1 MQAQNISSHFNSI
14 PRWMRRYGSD
24 CDVVISSRVRLAR
37 NFDRQNFPHKAGAAE
52 LVELRQSVFALL
64 LELSETSNL
73 LENAG
78 ILPFEEFAD
87 WERQSLVERHLTSKD
102 HIAQELGR
110 ALVALPD
117 ASLSLLINEEDHL
130 RLQSLLPGL
139 QLDAAFAL
147 ADKLDDLL
155 EKLCD
160 GGFAYDS
167 QFGYLTACP
176 TNAGTGMRA
185 SVMLHLPA
193 LDLTGRMA
201 DAKKTA
207 AEQGFVLRGTFGEGS
222 HSYGHL
228 YQLSNQIT
236 LGKEEDSILLEVG
249 ETVLHLIEME
259 REVRAALAGSRSKL
273 AQDAVGRAY
282 GTLRFAQR
290 ISYKEAS
297 NHLSLLRLGT
307 HLGWLKGLSHQRFN
321 ELMVNIR
328 PACLQTAKGQVLASE
343 QRDEIRATMLRA
355 ALQKLRLDSL
365 LTAETSP
372 QYATR
377 S

>member
-1 MQAQNISSHFNSI
+1 MLAQNISSHFNSI
-14 PRWMRRYGSD
+14 PRWMRRYGND

-37 NFDRQNFPHKAGAAE
+37 NFSKHQFPCIASAAE
-52 LVELRQSVFALL
+52 LMDMRLRVLELL

-87 WERQSLVERHLTSKD
+87 WERQSLVERHLTSTD

-110 ALVALPD
+110 AMVALPD

-139 QLDAAFAL
+139 QLDTAFAL
-147 ADKLDDLL
+147 ATKLDDLL
-155 EKLCD
+155 EKLCE
-160 GGFAYDS
+160 GEFAFDT

-176 TNAGTGMRA
+176 TNAGTGLRA

-193 LDLTGRMA
+193 LELTGRLEQAKQMA
-201 DAKKTA
+201 T
-207 AEQGFVLRGTFGEGS
+207 EQEFVLRGTFGEGTKP
-222 HSYGHL
+222 YGHL
-228 YQLSNQIT
+228 YQISNQIT
-236 LGKEEDSILLEVG
+236 LGRDEDSILLDVSENI
-249 ETVLHLIEME
+249 LHIVELE
-259 REVRAALAGSRSKL
+259 REVRAALAGSKSNL

-282 GTLRFAQR
+282 GTLSFARQIDYR
-290 ISYKEAS
+290 EAS
-297 NHLSLLRLGT
+297 DHLSFLRLGM
-307 HLGWLKGLSHQRFN
+307 HLNWIKGLSHQRFN

-328 PACLQTAKGQVLASE
+328 PACLQVRKGQNLSRE
-343 QRDEIRATMLRA
+343 QRDETRATMLRE
-355 ALQKLRLDSL
+355 ALNKVRLDPIF
-365 LTAETSP
+365 TSDFSSK
-372 QYATR
+372 YVTR

>member
-37 NFDRQNFPHKAGAAE
+37 NFNKHLFPHVASSGELMEMRQNIFE
-52 LVELRQSVFALL
+52 MLL
-64 LELSETSNL
+64 DLSETSNL

-87 WERQSLVERHLTSKD
+87 WERQSLVERHLTSTD

-110 ALVALPD
+110 AMVALPD
-117 ASLSLLINEEDHL
+117 SSLSLLINEEDHL

-139 QLDAAFAL
+139 QLDTAFTLAA
-147 ADKLDDLL
+147 KLDDLL
-155 EKLCD
+155 EKLCEGD
-160 GGFAYDS
+160 FAFDA

-176 TNAGTGMRA
+176 TNAGTGLRA

-193 LDLTGRMA
+193 LELTGRLA
-201 DAKKTA
+201 DAKQMA
-207 AEQGFVLRGTFGEGS
+207 ADQGFVLRGTFGEGTKP
-222 HSYGHL
+222 YGHL
-228 YQLSNQIT
+228 YQVSNQIT
-236 LGKEEDSILLEVG
+236 LGRDEDSILIDVA
-249 ETVLHLIEME
+249 ETVLHIVELE
-259 REVRAALAGSRSKL
+259 REVRAALAGSKNKL

-282 GTLRFAQR
+282 GTLSFARR
-290 ISYKEAS
+290 IDYQEAS
-297 NHLSLLRLGT
+297 NHLSFLRLGM
-307 HLGWLKGLSHQRFN
+307 HLNWVKGLSHQRFN

-328 PACLQTAKGQVLASE
+328 PACLQVQKGQTLVSE
-343 QRDEIRATMLRA
+343 QRDVMRATMLRE
-355 ALQKLRLDSL
+355 ALQKIRLDPL
-365 LTAETSP
+365 FTSENP
-372 QYATR
+372 SKYATR